1 MTNVVL
7 NGNAYSDDG
16 TSSRDMQGG
25 GHRQWLLPMLG
36 DAVVEVNAPVQ
47 GVLDAA
53 FAANASAAAALI
65 SENAA
70 DQSAQDAQ
78 DLYDLAFALGSGW
91 TAVTAAVVDGV
102 RTVLEVTDWVGGK
115 GPKPTVGYVGA
126 SGLVADIAN
135 GTNIRGAV
143 AYTDL
148 TGRPTLGTAAPLDVP
163 AVAATAASAVQVVR
177 GDDPRL
183 AAAATRGTALYTT
196 SQNIDKST
204 FGTAEYVFVELW
216 GGGAGGGYSIRVTT
230 GGATPGQGGDGGEYF
245 SVLVRIADLADT
257 TALTVGSGGASQT
270 QTVITSG
277 VVSQPGLDGGDTT
290 FGGYVAYGGFGKG
303 SGKPA
308 VRSLAGKNGGSGNT
322 KSYAT
327 GTLVE
332 LPGEPAIYGGGGG
345 GGAAMQGAGTSLFS
359 GAGGAGVSSAVTA
372 TAAAGSAPSG
382 GGGGVQVHAAS
393 GTHTATSGAGGRGQ
407 CRLTWW

>member
-115 GPKPTVGYVGA
+115 GPKPAVGYVGA

-143 AYTDL
+143 AYADL
-148 TGRPTLGTAAPLDVP
+148 TGKPTLGTAAPLNVP
-163 AVAATAASAVQVVR
+163 AVAASAAGDSEVVR

-183 AAAATRGTALYTT
+183 AATATRGTQLYTT
-196 SQNIDKST
+196 SQNIAKST

-216 GGGAGGGYSIRVTT
+216 AGGGSGAAGVPAP
-230 GGATPGQGGDGGEYF
+230 GGEGGEYI
-245 SVLVRIADLADT
+245 SALMRIADLADPVPLVIG
-257 TALTVGSGGASQT
+257 AGGTSSYHASAS
-270 QTVITSG
+270 V
-277 VVSQPGLDGGDTT
+277 
-290 FGGYVAYGGFGKG
+290 
-303 SGKPA
+303 
-308 VRSLAGKNGGSGNT
+308 AGKNGGDSVFGGVLTAIGGLGGTSTNGPAKSWLAGKTGGDGGGETAANYPSSTIRTTSG
-322 KSYAT
+322 
-327 GTLVE
+327 
-332 LPGEPAIYGGGGG
+332 PGGSSVMGGGGG
-345 GGAAMQGAGTSLFS
+345 GSSSGSPDYLAGGTSQF
-359 GAGGAGVSSAVTA
+359 GGDGGDGVTTNNVPATA
-372 TAAAGSAPSG
+372 TGGSIPSG
-382 GGGGVQVHAAS
+382 GGGGAS
-393 GTHTATSGAGGRGQ
+393 VNPNSGANLATSGAGARGQ

>member
-16 TSSRDMQGG
+16 SSSRDMQGG

-36 DAVVEVNAPVQ
+36 AAVVEVNAPVQ

-115 GPKPTVGYVGA
+115 GPKPAVGYVGA

-143 AYTDL
+143 AYGDL
-148 TGRPTLGTAAPLDVP
+148 TGKPTLGTAAPLNVP
-163 AVAATAASAVQVVR
+163 AIAAAAAAESEVVR

-183 AAAATRGTALYTT
+183 AAAATRGTQLYTT
-196 SQNIDKST
+196 SQNIAKST

-216 GGGAGGGYSIRVTT
+216 AGGGSGSAGYTST
-230 GGATPGQGGDGGEYF
+230 GGEGGEYI
-245 SVLVRIADLADT
+245 SALMRIADLANPVPLVIG
-257 TALTVGSGGASQT
+257 AGG
-270 QTVITSG
+270 TS
-277 VVSQPGLDGGDTT
+277 SSSSTGDL
-290 FGGYVAYGGFGKG
+290 V
-303 SGKPA
+303 
-308 VRSLAGKNGGSGNT
+308 AGKNGGDSVFGGVLTAIGGLGGTVTQNGPAKSWLAGKTGGDGGGETATNAPSSTVRTTSG
-322 KSYAT
+322 
-327 GTLVE
+327 
-332 LPGEPAIYGGGGG
+332 PGGSSVMGGGGG
-345 GGAAMQGAGTSLFS
+345 GSPYYL
-359 GAGGAGVSSAVTA
+359 AGGVSQFGGDGGGAVRTNNVPA
-372 TAAAGSAPSG
+372 TAASGSIPSG
-382 GGGGVQVHAAS
+382 GGGGATAS
-393 GTHTATSGAGGRGQ
+393 QNAGANLATSGAGARGQ